1 MDLSNPFENDWLE
14 VALQWADKLWPALLL
29 LIVGLWLGKRVVR
42 IVESLL
48 KKKNMDEAA
57 AHFVG
62 QIAHAVFLVVLFISV
77 LSKLGVDTTSLIA
90 VLGAAGL
97 AVGLALKGSLE
108 NLAAGILLVSQQPF
122 KKGDFIDGAGVSGSV
137 EKITMLNTRLQTPDN
152 KMIVVPNAS
161 LVNGNLTNFSANPTR
176 RLDLTV
182 GIGYDDDLLKA
193 KKVLQQILA
202 EEPRGLNEPESL
214 VAVSE
219 LGDSSVNFTVR
230 IWVNASDYWPTY
242 FDLTEK
248 VKLTLD
254 KEGISIPYPQ
264 QDVHVYQQTSNS

>member
-1 MDLSNPFENDWLE
+1 MDLSNPFDEKWLDLAIDWANLI
-14 VALQWADKLWPALLL
+14 WPALLL
-29 LIVGLWLGKRVVR
+29 LLLGMWLIKRVVR
-42 IVESLL
+42 LMERLL
-48 KKKNMDEAA
+48 KRKNMDEAA
-57 AHFVG
+57 THFIG
-62 QIAHAVFLVVLFISV
+62 QIAHTILMVLLLITV
-77 LSKLGVDTTSLIA
+77 MGQLGVDTTSLIA

-137 EKITMLNTRLQTPDN
+137 DKITMLNTRLKTVDN
-152 KMIVVPNAS
+152 KMVVVPNSS
-161 LVNGNLTNFSANPTR
+161 LINDNLTNFSAHDTR
-176 RLDLTV
+176 RLDMTV

-193 KKVLQQILA
+193 KEVLKRLVD
-202 EEPRGLNEPESL
+202 EEPRRLPEPESM

-219 LGDSSVNFTVR
+219 LADSSVNFTVR
-230 IWVNASDYWPTY
+230 IWVKSSDYWDTY
-242 FDLTEK
+242 FDMTEK

-264 QDVHVYQQTSNS
+264 SDVHLYQHSKEA